1 MAKPKT
7 STRAPD
13 AHTVTE
19 SDIAQD
25 EMGNNSLQGDDQ
37 ASVRNQRQQVPDV
50 KDAADESI
58 VETLEKS
65 DKDVR
70 AKRDLGKG
78 RRHSPNHPYN
88 KPESEQE

>member
-1 MAKPKT
+1 MAKQKT

-19 SDIAQD
+19 ADIAQD
-25 EMGNNSLQGDDQ
+25 VMGNNSLQGEDQ
-37 ASVRNQRQQVPDV
+37 SSVRNQRWEVPNV
-50 KDAADESI
+50 KIEPDESI

-65 DKDVR
+65 DKHVR

-78 RRHSPNHPYN
+78 RRHSPDHPYN
-88 KPESEQE
+88 KPETEPE